1 MLIDATDE
9 KNKFQSKLIDTITR
23 KDRFLLGETLFLSIE
38 IIFLLFYILYC
49 LIYLLIRCSKI
60 QVNLRLYGDIIT
72 PYCFS
77 FQYHKETVHVIYFL
91 YAEYLI
97 AKVTG

>member
-1 MLIDATDE
+1 MLISATDE

-23 KDRFLLGETLFLSIE
+23 KDAFLYDETLFLSIK

-49 LIYLLIRCSKI
+49 LIYLPIRCSKVQI
-60 QVNLRLYGDIIT
+60 NPRLCGDIIT

-77 FQYHKETVHVIYFL
+77 FLYHKETVHVIYFL